1 MKWSGQHIYDLVSRF
16 RDDVYLEDLD
26 TSTETNILVVDSAGK
41 ITKNAGAG
49 DDMTFTLADG
59 VGGSTSIT
67 DGNTLS
73 VLGGTDLVSTITTS
87 DTVTVTHDSV
97 SRSDTTSAA
106 SPAHG
111 ATFTCYDGITTSAR
125 GHITTANLRTVTLPT
140 DTNTNQL
147 TTFRL
152 GADVVVGANQTLA
165 HNNTLT
171 IAGGS
176 GINTTTTATDTANV
190 IIDTSQTTITDI
202 YNHGLEIGYAA
213 DEHMSINFTAYGV
226 GIGRMSFLDDGVV
239 KYNVESAGIFPLHNV
254 SDLGVTGA
262 RFKNIW
268 LSELCTAV
276 GLVAETSLTL
286 DSVVL
291 TTVQTESEVVSGFA
305 NNDTSIMTG
314 AAANER
320 FRRAYFP
327 FEGYGGCDGSNF
339 QIAVGQSQ
347 NKAPFQHEEPVGSDG
362 LTAINPVK
370 LMSAAGESM
379 PYTGKLKLWK
389 GWASSNTNG
398 SAGTMYITLFKYS
411 PVADTATADSL
422 EVCGEFSFTAS
433 GNNNLFPISITSFT
447 DDDFT
452 AGDILMTGIKGIA
465 LNTMNFNSTLEVE
478 FD

>member
-1 MKWSGQHIYDLVSRF
+1 MNWIGQHIWSFISRF
-16 RDDVYLEDLD
+16 RSDVYLEDLD

-97 SRSDTTSAA
+97 SRSDTTSTA

-111 ATFTCYDGITTSAR
+111 ATFTCYDGVTTSAR
-125 GHITTANLRTVTLPT
+125 GHIEAANLKTVTLPA
-140 DTNTNQL
+140 DNNTNQL

-152 GADVVVGANQTLA
+152 EADVAVGAAQTLA

-171 IAGGS
+171 IAGGD
-176 GINTTTTATDTANV
+176 GINTTTAATDTVNV

-202 YNHGLEIGYAA
+202 YNHDLEIGYAS
-213 DEHMSINFTAYGV
+213 DEHMSMSFSPYGV
-226 GIGRMSFLDDGVV
+226 GIGQIQFLDDGVV
-239 KYNVESAGIFPLHNV
+239 KYTMETTGIYPLNNV
-254 SDLGVTGA
+254 SDLGTTSL
-262 RFKNIW
+262 RWKNIW

-320 FRRAYFP
+320 FRRAYFEV
-327 FEGYGGCDGSNF
+327 EGYSVGDGNEF
-339 QIAVGQSQ
+339 KIPATDLP
-347 NKAPFQHEEPVGSDG
+347 NKQLRAPEHTQKAGTDG
-362 LTAINPVK
+362 LLAINPGI
-370 LMSAAGESM
+370 LLRTAGIYM
-379 PYTGKLKLWK
+379 PYSGRLISWK
-389 GWASSNTNG
+389 GWETSSG
-398 SAGTMYITLFKYS
+398 SGSSYVSLFKYT
-411 PVADTATADSL
+411 PTADDATADSL
-422 EVCGEFSFTAS
+422 VSLRANSFTAA
-433 GNNNLFPISITSFT
+433 GNNNLLALSEDVAGIAFA
-447 DDDFT
+447 
-452 AGDILMTGIKGIA
+452 AGDIVISGIKGVNNAKIHFYS
-465 LNTMNFNSTLEVE
+465 MLEVE